1 MRLAS
6 ETTSKT
12 TGEPAGG
19 EGGLHLSP
27 AMAVLPFSI
36 ALQFF
41 QIPFLCLHQL
51 GSAVL
56 EGQSARL
63 PRRRQRLF

>member
-1 MRLAS
+1 MTLLSDLAR
-6 ETTSKT
+6 KT
-12 TGEPAGG
+12 TREPACG